1 MITVLAPATSA
12 NCSIGFDCLG
22 LALDWK
28 SKITFELADKNLI
41 TGCPDEYCT
50 HDNLVMQAYLTT
62 CQYAKVEPKN
72 VHIDIDSDIPF
83 ARGLGSSSQC
93 IVAGI
98 LGADALLNLNL
109 SDEQKLDVACQ
120 IEGHPD
126 NVAPALFGG
135 LIVCANHVDHL
146 LKVKFPASNWKAL
159 VVIPNYEVSTQEAR
173 KVLPTTL
180 KRSEVIQQVSHAMLF
195 EHAWLCQQEDLLKE
209 VCFDYI
215 HEPYR
220 ANLIADYQSIRVIAD
235 QYGVP
240 FWISGSGSTMALVSQ
255 DLTKL
260 NTIQTVIESTN
271 SQLECRVLNVCDTG
285 AEVIYG

>member
-28 SKITFELADKNLI
+28 SKIYFEQTDEHLI
-41 TGCPDEYCT
+41 TGCPAQYCT
-50 HDNLVMQAYLTT
+50 QDNLVLISYLKT
-62 CQYAKVEPKN
+62 CEYAKVDPKK
-72 VHIDIDSDIPF
+72 VHIHIDSDIPF

-93 IVAGI
+93 IVAGV
-98 LGADALLNLNL
+98 LGADALMNLHL
-109 SDEQKLDVACQ
+109 SDEQKLEVARQ

-135 LIVCANHVDHL
+135 LIVCANHHDHL
-146 LKVKFPASNWKAL
+146 IKVKFPAGGWKAL

-180 KRSEVIQQVSHAMLF
+180 ERNEVVQQVSHAMLF
-195 EHAWLCQQEDLLKE
+195 EYAWVHEQEELLKE
-209 VCFDYI
+209 VCHDFI

-220 ANLIADYQSIRVIAD
+220 AKLIADYQKIRDLAD

-240 FWISGSGSTMALVSQ
+240 FWISGSGSTMALISQ
-255 DLTKL
+255 DPTKL
-260 NTIQTVIESTN
+260 KTIQAMIESFN
-271 SQLECRVLNVCDTG
+271 SQLDCRVLNVCDTG

>member
-1 MITVLAPATSA
+1 MITVLTPATSA

-28 SKITFELADKNLI
+28 SKIYFEEAKENLI
-41 TGCPDEYCT
+41 TGCPEQYCT
-50 HDNLVMQAYLTT
+50 MDNLVMSAYLKT

-72 VHIDIDSDIPF
+72 VHIHIDSDIPF

-98 LGADALLNLNL
+98 LGADALLNLYL
-109 SDEQKLDVACQ
+109 SDEQKLEIACQ

-135 LIVCANHVDHL
+135 LIACANHPNHL
-146 LKVKFPASNWKAL
+146 IKVKFPAANWKAL
-159 VVIPNYEVSTQEAR
+159 VVIPNYEVSTYEAR

-180 KRSEVIQQVSHAMLF
+180 ERSEVIQQVAHAMLF
-195 EHAWLCQQEDLLKE
+195 EHAWVAQQEDLLKE
-209 VCFDYI
+209 VCLDYI

-220 ANLIADYQSIRVIAD
+220 AKLIVDYQSIHDLAD
-235 QYGVP
+235 QYGIP
-240 FWISGSGSTMALVSQ
+240 FWISGSGSTMALISQ
-255 DLTKL
+255 DPTKL
-260 NTIQTVIESTN
+260 EMVRAAIESSN